1 MPLVVTQ
8 QLCAPVRDSGVREIR
23 TVPDRPAPGPGA
35 GTLVGL
41 AAGLLLGWLWTDAAR
56 DAALA
61 VSFVFAGL
69 VAAVAGGSNAWRPFA
84 LGMLASAVLLA
95 AAIVWD

>member
-1 MPLVVTQ
+1 M
-8 QLCAPVRDSGVREIR
+8 REIR
-23 TVPDRPAPGPGA
+23 TVPDRPAPRSVAGA
-35 GTLVGL
+35 VVGVP
-41 AAGLLLGWLWTDAAR
+41 AGLLLGWLWTDAAR

-84 LGMLASAVLLA
+84 LGMLTSAALLA
-95 AAIVWD
+95 VAVVAAL

>member
-1 MPLVVTQ
+1 M
-8 QLCAPVRDSGVREIR
+8 REIR
-23 TVPDRPAPGPGA
+23 TVSDRPAPLGA

-61 VSFVFAGL
+61 VTFVFAGL
-69 VAAVAGGSNAWRPFA
+69 VAAVAGGATAWRPFA
-84 LGMLASAVLLA
+84 LEMAGSAVVVA
-95 AAIVWD
+95 AAIVWLL